1 MLFYRRIKH
10 NIQSLWTILNLNT
23 QGFERWYFIL
33 VALVATMAVKSY
45 FSNIDPSANW
55 VATGVVVL
63 LVSALAY
70 KLISLLLRPA
80 AAGRG
85 QCLRREVHGFRRR

>member
-63 LVSALAY
+63 LVSAPRSMSSA
-70 KLISLLLRPA
+70 
-80 AAGRG
+80 RG
-85 QCLRREVHGFRRR
+85 TWFSPQIIAR